1 MARTIDPRLRVL
13 YLATIAVGALLLKDL
28 RVLAALAGAH
38 AIAWLALGEGARALA
53 RQLVKLAGFAA
64 FIIAS
69 YAITKEDPDVDRW
82 VKLDVGFTALSINVG
97 GALVGV
103 RMIARVVLVVLAS
116 RIARSGD
123 TRAIAEGLGRIGAP
137 PIVATSMDAVLALLG
152 GGGGGRGGGGGGG
165 GGGRRRREEA
175 SEPDAGFWASL
186 KRIARGDVG
195 MIVGRIDRHIGRVER
210 HLEEHADPRAARH
223 ARDIAV
229 IAGLALTMLGL
240 KALKVLP
247 SIPFAPGHK
256 LVLLT
261 PLYIVAALRTRSRAG
276 ATLTGLVMGSVAFLL
291 GDGRYGV
298 FEVLKHVA
306 PGILCDLFVPLVAR
320 RNPGALLWSVLGGV
334 MGLGRFATIFSVTLL
349 VQAPAVA
356 WAILVPGLLIH
367 TTFGVLSGLVSAPL
381 IRAAAPPAPIPSEEP
396 IAIREEGRT

>member
-1 MARTIDPRLRVL
+1 MIDPRLRVL

-82 VKLDVGFTALSINVG
+82 VKLDVGITALSINVG